1 MGVSILEISGKR
13 HKEGNELRMSGDTW
27 GDRRKV

>member
-13 HKEGNELRMSGDTW
+13 HKERKELCMSGDTW